1 MEGEIPNYFPHARE
15 DVLEAGYGNAAQPPP
30 RVGVGRRT
38 VRPGSARERTDRRPL
53 DEINPERSA
62 KGLPEF
68 STNVPL
74 VHANYGIESARS
86 VSQATLARELADL
99 GRPVKAGQEITLGAH
114 DAIYHLGVKDKRYGI
129 REVDPQ
135 DVGKSAGGYVALDK
149 RVVDNAFGQATPR
162 RAGSTIGKAFDRAT
176 AGFKTLGATPG
187 FMLGTWSVMFRWRT
201 WSSPA
206 ACCPATSARRGR
218 R

>member
-1 MEGEIPNYFPHARE
+1 M
-15 DVLEAGYGNAAQPPP
+15 
-30 RVGVGRRT
+30 
-38 VRPGSARERTDRRPL
+38 
-53 DEINPERSA
+53 
-62 KGLPEF
+62 
-68 STNVPL
+68 
-74 VHANYGIESARS
+74 HANYGIESARS

-135 DVGKSAGGYVALDK
+135 DVGKSAGRYVALDK

-176 AGFKTLGATPG
+176 AGFKTLATATPG
-187 FMLGTWSVMFRWRT
+187 FHARNLVGDVQMAYLEQ
-201 WSSPA
+201 PA